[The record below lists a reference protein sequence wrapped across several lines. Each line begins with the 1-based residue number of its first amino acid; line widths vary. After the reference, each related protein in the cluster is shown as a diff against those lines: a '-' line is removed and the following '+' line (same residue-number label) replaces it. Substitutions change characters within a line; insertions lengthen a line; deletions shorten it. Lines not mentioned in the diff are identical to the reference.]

1 MPPEPFID
9 PKDATAVAPKQPP
22 LPQRLTR
29 GLHIVAIFE
38 ATKGLLVFAAGI
50 GALSLLTRDAAE
62 IAERI
67 VRSLLLNPDSQLVK
81 FLVERAGHV
90 TNRQLWWLA
99 IAATLYSGMR
109 FAEAYGLWKNRAWA
123 EWLAVLGGM
132 VYLPF
137 EISAILHRATVL
149 RYSLFIINLLIVG
162 YVARV
167 LYVKRKARKA
177 AASAA
182 PIQG

>member
-1 MPPEPFID
+1 MPSESFLAPQ
-9 PKDATAVAPKQPP
+9 VAAASPPKQPA
-22 LPQRLTR
+22 LPARLTR

-38 ATKGLLVFAAGI
+38 AAKGLLVLAAGV
-50 GALSLLTRDAAE
+50 GALSLLNRDASL
-62 IAERI
+62 IAEKL
-67 VRSLLLNPDSQLVK
+67 VRYLLLNPDGHLVHY
-81 FLVERAGHV
+81 LVERAGRI
-90 TNRQLWWLA
+90 TNRELVITA
-99 IAATLYSGMR
+99 IISVLYSGTR

-149 RYSLFIINLLIVG
+149 KFSLLGLNLLIVG

-177 AASAA
+177 TAA
-182 PIQG
+182 

>member
-1 MPPEPFID
+1 
-9 PKDATAVAPKQPP
+9 
-22 LPQRLTR
+22 
-29 GLHIVAIFE
+29 LHIVALLE

-50 GALSLLTRDAAE
+50 GALSLLNRDASL
-62 IAERI
+62 IAEKL
-67 VRSLLLNPDSQLVK
+67 VRYLLLNPDGRTVH
-81 FLVERAGHV
+81 FLVERAEQV
-90 TNRQLWWLA
+90 TNQQLIFLA
-99 IAATLYSGMR
+99 GGAMLYSGMR

-149 RYSLFIINLLIVG
+149 RFSLLGLNLLIVG

-177 AASAA
+177 AAR
-182 PIQG
+182 